1 MTDSLLTY
9 SHEHHWFWLLGRLTK
24 TVTALKTQSSLLFAK
39 EKQYFAVFC
48 QVYCGSLI
56 TWPAMCINLPM
67 LAQCVFSKLI
77 FALPR
82 GIGICNVL
90 ENWTSN
96 QALTQNSGSNHNTWH
111 TFFKLRHRHVL
122 RSGLEMNYSEWQF
135 GAKLNLFLDTSI
147 VSHFQQHKLYWKI
160 FRWCMSW
167 GWHFDTSKPKTK
179 CRVKSAVQLK
189 CF

>member
-1 MTDSLLTY
+1 MIVTTDSLLTY
-9 SHEHHWFWLLGRLTK
+9 SHEHQWFWLLGRLTK
-24 TVTALKTQSSLLFAK
+24 TVSTLKKHSSLLFAK
-39 EKQYFAVFC
+39 EKQYFAVFY

-67 LAQCVFSKLI
+67 VAQCVFSKLI
-77 FALPR
+77 FSLLR
-82 GIGICNVL
+82 GLG
-90 ENWTSN
+90 TSN

-122 RSGLEMNYSEWQF
+122 RSGLKMNYSEWQF

-160 FRWCMSW
+160 FLWCVNW
-167 GWHFDTSKPKTK
+167 GWHFDKSKPKTK
-179 CRVKSAVQLK
+179 CRVKNVVQLK
-189 CF
+189 SF